1 MNPLITFKALA
12 SDFDGTLASEDRV
25 DSDVKGALEQARRL
39 GVRLILVTGRTFF
52 ELTRVCDCLEL
63 FDAVVAVCVFA
74 RTTNNEELA
83 QQAMLSGHRDA
94 GRVSGTLPHLRR
106 GEFRLVDRD
115 PGSGRRATT
124 FIAAPRRTVHVRHL
138 SKYVDSVV
146 APGREFLFRSSQGR
160 VLASANS
167 RGDFSRWV
175 RDVFG
180 DTELARQIGEA
191 EVRFQRGELADLRQ
205 MIDILITAR
214 YGGGS

>member
-1 MNPLITFKALA
+1 M
-12 SDFDGTLASEDRV
+12 
-25 DSDVKGALEQARRL
+25 
-39 GVRLILVTGRTFF
+39 
-52 ELTRVCDCLEL
+52 
-63 FDAVVAVCVFA
+63 
-74 RTTNNEELA
+74 
-83 QQAMLSGHRDA
+83 
-94 GRVSGTLPHLRR
+94 
-106 GEFRLVDRD
+106 VDRD
-115 PGSGRRATT
+115 LASGRSATT
-124 FIAAPRRTVHVRHL
+124 FSAAPRWTVHVRHS

-146 APGREFLFRSSQGR
+146 APGREFLFRSSHGR
-160 VLASANS
+160 VAGTVPGDILTHHAG

>member
-1 MNPLITFKALA
+1 
-12 SDFDGTLASEDRV
+12 
-25 DSDVKGALEQARRL
+25 
-39 GVRLILVTGRTFF
+39 
-52 ELTRVCDCLEL
+52 
-63 FDAVVAVCVFA
+63 
-74 RTTNNEELA
+74 
-83 QQAMLSGHRDA
+83 
-94 GRVSGTLPHLRR
+94 
-106 GEFRLVDRD
+106 
-115 PGSGRRATT
+115 
-124 FIAAPRRTVHVRHL
+124 
-138 SKYVDSVV
+138 
-146 APGREFLFRSSQGR
+146 